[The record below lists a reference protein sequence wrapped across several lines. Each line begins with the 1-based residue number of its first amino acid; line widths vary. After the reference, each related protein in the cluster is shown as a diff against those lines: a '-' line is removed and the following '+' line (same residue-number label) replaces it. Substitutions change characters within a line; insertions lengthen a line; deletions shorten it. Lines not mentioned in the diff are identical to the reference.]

1 MRFYL
6 LVCQFTLLALA
17 GVFYSNVAKAS
28 EGWQMKQ
35 LFHPSH
41 ASLASE
47 KRGKVIIYSGLTD
60 KVVDKALDENFGR
73 IESMM
78 FTRTVRTDDT
88 GNPLRDPK
96 TGEVLIEEDG
106 CD

>member
-1 MRFYL
+1 M
-6 LVCQFTLLALA
+6 LLALA
-17 GVFYSNVAKAS
+17 GVCYSNVARSS
-28 EGWQMKQ
+28 ESWQMKR

-41 ASLASE
+41 AALASE

-60 KVVDKALDENFGR
+60 KVVKKALDENFGR

>member
-1 MRFYL
+1 MKLQVLACQLML
-6 LVCQFTLLALA
+6 LVLA

-28 EGWQMKQ
+28 ESWQMSR
-35 LFHPSH
+35 LFHPTH
-41 ASLASE
+41 AALASE